1 LGRGAPQL
9 ARRRRQRGGRLDGHP
24 VRGAAPLSRLKAI
37 VDALRAAHLLIE
49 APTSLPEIS
58 GLTADTR
65 RLIPGALY
73 CAVRGAAADG
83 HAFVV
88 AAASRGAA
96 AALVEERQA
105 AAKIPQIVVRD
116 GRRAAAVAAETWYGR
131 PAARLK
137 LVGVTGTNG
146 KTTSVTLARHV
157 LAALWPMGSIGTLG
171 AFDPSGASVESEAGN
186 LTTPGPIDLQ
196 ATLAAL
202 VERGATGAAMEA
214 SSHSLDQGRV
224 DGLVF
229 QAAMFTNLTRDH
241 LDYHKTFDAYFA
253 AKAKLVS
260 YLAKDG
266 LAVINADDPAWS
278 KLPAAPHRI
287 TFSEGGQADV
297 TAADVTVDARGA
309 RFTLVAAGGRHPVA
323 LPLLGRFNVA
333 NALGVAACAVGL
345 GVRPS
350 EVAERLSTA
359 PQVPG
364 RMERIAADPCTVLR
378 DYAHTPDALERAL
391 ETTRDITAPGGRVI
405 VVFGAG
411 GDRDRGKRAPMGAA
425 ATRLADIAIATSDN
439 PRTEDPERILD
450 EVEAGMGARPHYRV
464 TDRRA
469 AIGQAL
475 ELARLGDTVLL
486 AGKGHETYQVVGTE
500 KQHFDEREIVRD
512 LGAL

>member
-1 LGRGAPQL
+1 
-9 ARRRRQRGGRLDGHP
+9 
-24 VRGAAPLSRLKAI
+24 
-37 VDALRAAHLLIE
+37 VDALRNAQLLVE
-49 APTSLPEIS
+49 APSSLPEIT

-65 RLIPGALY
+65 HLTPGTLF
-73 CAVRGAAADG
+73 CAVRGVVQDG
-83 HAFVV
+83 HAFLP
-88 AAASRGAA
+88 AAATRGAA

-105 AAKIPQIVVRD
+105 VSIPQIVVRD

-137 LVGVTGTNG
+137 LIGVTGTNG

-157 LAALWPMGSIGTLG
+157 LSGLSPFGPTGSIGTLG
-171 AFDPSGASVESEAGN
+171 AFDPAGASVESEAGN

-202 VERGATGAAMEA
+202 IERGAKGVAMEV

-229 QAAMFTNLTRDH
+229 QAAIFTNLTRDH

-253 AKAKLVS
+253 AKARLIS
-260 YLAKDG
+260 YLAPDG
-266 LAVINADDPAWS
+266 LAVINADDPAWA

-287 TFSEGGQADV
+287 TFGERGKADV
-297 TAADVTVDARGA
+297 TAADVTADARGA
-309 RFTLVAAGGRHPVA
+309 RFTLVTAAGRHPVA

-345 GVRPS
+345 GMRPA
-350 EVAERLSTA
+350 EVGERLSTA

-425 ATRLADIAIATSDN
+425 AARLADVAIATSDN

-450 EVEAGMGARPHYRV
+450 DVESGMGKRPHYRV

-475 ELARLGDTVLL
+475 ELARLEDTVLL
-486 AGKGHETYQVVGTE
+486 AGKGHETYQVVGTV
-500 KQHFDEREIVRD
+500 KQPFDEREIVRD
-512 LGAL
+512 FGAA

>member
-1 LGRGAPQL
+1 M
-9 ARRRRQRGGRLDGHP
+9 
-24 VRGAAPLSRLKAI
+24 
-37 VDALRAAHLLIE
+37 DALRQAQLLID
-49 APTSLPEIS
+49 APSALPEIL

-65 RLIPGALY
+65 HLTSGTLF
-73 CAVRGAAADG
+73 CAIRGVVQDG
-83 HAFVV
+83 HAFV
-88 AAASRGAA
+88 AAAATRGAA

-105 AAKIPQIVVRD
+105 ASVPQIVVRD
-116 GRRAAAVAAETWYGR
+116 GRRAAALAAETWYGR

-137 LVGVTGTNG
+137 LIGVTGTNG

-157 LAALWPMGSIGTLG
+157 LSGLWPMASIGTLG
-171 AFDPSGASVESEAGN
+171 AFDPAGASVESEAGN

-196 ATLAAL
+196 ATLAGLIA
-202 VERGATGAAMEA
+202 RGAKGAAMEV

-229 QAAMFTNLTRDH
+229 QAAIFTNLTRDH
-241 LDYHKTFDAYFA
+241 LDYHKTFEAYFA
-253 AKAKLVS
+253 AKARLIS
-260 YLAKDG
+260 YLAPDG
-266 LAVINADDPAWS
+266 LAVINADDPAWE
-278 KLPAAPHRI
+278 KLGKAPRRI
-287 TFSEGGQADV
+287 TFGERGEVSAQ
-297 TAADVTVDARGA
+297 DVTVDARGA
-309 RFTLVAAGGRHPVA
+309 RFTLVTAGGGRHAVA

-345 GVRPS
+345 GMRPA
-350 EVAERLSTA
+350 EVAERLTSA

-391 ETTRDITAPGGRVI
+391 ETTRDITSPGGRVI

-425 ATRLADIAIATSDN
+425 AARLADVAIATSDN

-450 EVEAGMGARPHYRV
+450 EVESGMGKRPHYRV

-486 AGKGHETYQVVGTE
+486 AGKGHETYQVVGTV
-500 KQHFDEREIVRD
+500 KQPFDERDIVRD
-512 LGAL
+512 LGAR

>member
-1 LGRGAPQL
+1 M
-9 ARRRRQRGGRLDGHP
+9 
-24 VRGAAPLSRLKAI
+24 
-37 VDALRAAHLLIE
+37 AL
-49 APTSLPEIS
+49 
-58 GLTADTR
+58 
-65 RLIPGALY
+65 
-73 CAVRGAAADG
+73 
-83 HAFVV
+83 
-88 AAASRGAA
+88 
-96 AALVEERQA
+96 
-105 AAKIPQIVVRD
+105 PQIVVRD
-116 GRRAAAVAAETWYGR
+116 GRRAAAVAAETWFER

-146 KTTSVTLARHV
+146 KTTSVTLSRHV
-157 LAALWPMGSIGTLG
+157 LSALWPMGSIGTLG
-171 AFDPSGASVESEAGN
+171 AFDPAGASVESEAGN

-202 VERGATGAAMEA
+202 VERGARGAAMEV
-214 SSHSLDQGRV
+214 SSHSLDQGRI

-229 QAAMFTNLTRDH
+229 QAAIFTNLTRDH
-241 LDYHKTFDAYFA
+241 LDYHKTFEAYFA
-253 AKAKLVS
+253 AKARLID
-260 YLAKDG
+260 YLAPPPDG
-266 LAVINADDPAWS
+266 LAVINVDDPAWA
-278 KLPAAPHRI
+278 KLPRTPRRV
-287 TFSEGGQADV
+287 TFGERGNADV
-297 TAADVTVDARGA
+297 TATAVTVDARGA
-309 RFTLVAAGGRHPVA
+309 RFTLVAAGSRHPVA

-345 GVRPS
+345 GVRPA

-364 RMERIAADPCTVLR
+364 RMERIAADPCTILR

-425 ATRLADIAIATSDN
+425 AARLADIAIATSDN

-450 EVEAGMGARPHYRV
+450 EVEAGMGSRPHYRLA
-464 TDRRA
+464 DRRS
-469 AIGQAL
+469 AIAQAL

-500 KQHFDEREIVRD
+500 KQPFDEREIVRE
-512 LGAL
+512 LGAA